1 MMSAKFLGFL
11 TPSPLVCILD
21 QFIVPNPRTLP
32 YYICFWGTPLLLQ
45 TSYVHAPI
53 LILRDRSSSLRSFA
67 SRPFMASRVSSIFLP
82 TQHRLS
88 AEYSSPSMAPT
99 SALDMQPFSTLTSRP
114 SAESSDFL
122 ATSVT
127 WTNAEPK
134 FTLCPYRYG
143 LKGRNAV
150 PDWNF

>member
-1 MMSAKFLGFL
+1 MQSQAE
-11 TPSPLVCILD
+11 I
-21 QFIVPNPRTLP
+21 
-32 YYICFWGTPLLLQ
+32 
-45 TSYVHAPI
+45 
-53 LILRDRSSSLRSFA
+53 SSQQGPA
-67 SRPFMASRVSSIFLP
+67 FMASRVSSIFLP

-127 WTNAEPK
+127 
-134 FTLCPYRYG
+134 
-143 LKGRNAV
+143 
-150 PDWNF
+150 